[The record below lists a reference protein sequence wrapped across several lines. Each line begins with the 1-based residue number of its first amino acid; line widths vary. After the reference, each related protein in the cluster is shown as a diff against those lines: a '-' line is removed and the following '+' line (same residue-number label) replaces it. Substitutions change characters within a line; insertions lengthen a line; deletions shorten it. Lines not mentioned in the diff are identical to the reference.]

1 MKKLVLIGTI
11 FIFLINSFLFGE
23 NKLQDIQQNDTKQN
37 FNKIQKRLND
47 EYNSQNPSVRRG
59 WKQFKRW
66 EYFWG
71 QRTFPTGEFP
81 DPYKIYQESITFDKK
96 YNNNNKIQANNQ
108 WKQLGPFAPP
118 SSANTREQG
127 VGRVNIVRF
136 NPKDELDLWI
146 GAASGGVWRSTNGGN
161 TWINYPFTN
170 FLSLGVS
177 DIAIAPTNPNVVY
190 VTTGDADGS
199 IGTAGGYYSIGII
212 KTTDN
217 GATWFVTNF
226 SKQLSEK
233 KTLTRIL
240 VDPNDENTVIV
251 GANDGIYKTT
261 DGGNSWIK
269 KFADNSII
277 DMEFKPD
284 DPNVV
289 YASSYGFSGKNFV
302 FKSTDKGESW
312 KSVFSVSSSNRL
324 CIEVSP
330 ADANSIYCLASNSSN
345 SGFNSLAVSQ
355 DGGETWNVTA
365 TTNTVNNILGWYDGK
380 GSDSK
385 GQGMYDLALAVSP
398 KDPYNLFIGGVN
410 IWKTNDL
417 GFSMTLSTHW
427 YGYYSLPYVHADI
440 HDLRFSPS
448 GKRLYA
454 CSDGGIS
461 FTANG
466 GADWVDISKGLSITQ
481 FYRMGSSDLYSD
493 VIVAGAQDNGTSALI
508 NNEWKHVYSADGM
521 EAAVDPTNPNRMYVS
536 IYYGSF
542 YRSNNGGVNFT
553 RIIDQTVTGESGA
566 WVTPFAIDPKN
577 PQNVYA
583 GFQNVWK
590 NTKYGEL
597 GQWTKISNF
606 GSNLTLNSVVVAP
619 SDSNV
624 IYAANATDVFVT
636 IDGGKN
642 WNNVYHSNTT
652 AITYIAVDPY
662 NPKRF
667 WVTKSGFSNGDKVYE
682 IENDNVINL
691 SGNLPNI
698 PVNTIVYQKN
708 SPDRIYIGTDIGVYY
723 SDYGSGYWEK
733 FGTELPNLIIQELEI
748 NYGQV
753 VKLRAATYGRGIWET
768 EVLDC
773 NLPEPEILVNGKTVL
788 CEGDSVEL
796 KLVGNYSN
804 FEWSTGEKTS
814 TIKVN
819 KQGIYSVI
827 VTSDNGCKAKSK
839 GVEIKVYSIKDIN
852 ITSSTGKFA
861 FCGDEKE
868 IELRANLGFQSYRWS
883 TGDTVRKITI
893 TEPGEYKVYGI
904 TAQGCT
910 SPEKVITIVRS
921 EIPPQPIILREG
933 NTLIASVE
941 DTSYNIEAN
950 HFQWYLDGK
959 KINNATS
966 QTYNLQES
974 DLGNFTVEMFN
985 EAECSSISPEFQV
998 DGLSVKSSNND
1009 NSFILLSPNPN
1020 YGEFKIITQNIGE
1033 GDALIEIKSI
1043 DGKIVFSKKV
1053 NLQDNQ
1059 SININI
1065 NNVVAGA
1072 YLLQLEIKN
1081 TKYIKKFI
1089 KQ

>member
-1 MKKLVLIGTI
+1 MKKLILLGTLC
-11 FIFLINSFLFGE
+11 IFLINNFLFGE
-23 NKLQDIQQNDTKQN
+23 NKIQEVLQNNKNMNFYDIQKA
-37 FNKIQKRLND
+37 LND
-47 EYNSQNPSVRRG
+47 DYNSQDPSVRRG

-81 DPYKIYQESITFDKK
+81 DSYKIYQDAVTFDKK
-96 YNNNNKIQANNQ
+96 FNKNNNIQSNNQ

-146 GAASGGVWRSTNGGN
+146 GAASGGVWHSTNGGN
-161 TWINYPFTN
+161 SWINYPFTN

-177 DIAIAPTNPNVVY
+177 DIAIAPTNPNIVY

-217 GATWFVTNF
+217 GSTWQVTNF
-226 SKQLSEK
+226 ARQLSDK

-240 VDPNDENTVIV
+240 VDPNNENTVIV
-251 GANDGIYKTT
+251 GASDGIYKST

-269 KFADNSII
+269 KFSDNSII
-277 DMEFKPD
+277 DLEFKPD
-284 DPNVV
+284 DPNVI
-289 YASSYGFSGKNFV
+289 YAASYGFSGKNYV
-302 FKSTDKGESW
+302 FKSIDKGENW
-312 KSVFSVSSSNRL
+312 KSIYSVSGSCRL
-324 CIEVSP
+324 NIEVTP
-330 ADANSIYCLASNSSN
+330 ADANSIYCLAANSSN
-345 SGFNSLAVSQ
+345 SGFNSLSVSQ
-355 DGGETWNVTA
+355 NAGESWDVTA
-365 TTNTVNNILGWYDGK
+365 TSSTVNNILGWYDGK
-380 GSDSK
+380 GSDTK
-385 GQGMYDLALAVSP
+385 GQGMYDLGLAISP
-398 KDPYNLFIGGVN
+398 KDPYTLYVGGVN
-410 IWKTNDL
+410 IWSTNDL
-417 GFSMTLSTHW
+417 GFSMKLVTHW

-481 FYRMGSSDLYSD
+481 FYRMGSSDLYPD
-493 VIVAGAQDNGTSALI
+493 VIVAGAQDNGTSAIL
-508 NNEWKHVYSADGM
+508 NNEWRHVYSADGM
-521 EAAVDPTNPNRMYVS
+521 EAAIDPTNPNRMYVS

-542 YRSNNGGVNFT
+542 YRSNNGGVNFS
-553 RIIDQTVTGESGA
+553 RIIDNTVTGENGA

-606 GSNLTLNSVVVAP
+606 GSNLTLNSLVVAP

-624 IYAANATDVFVT
+624 IYAANATDVFAT
-636 IDGGKN
+636 YNGGKD
-642 WNNVYHSNTT
+642 WKNVYHSNTT
-652 AITYIAVDPY
+652 AITYIAIDPNY
-662 NPKRF
+662 PQRF

-682 IENDNVINL
+682 IDNDNIINL
-691 SGNLPNI
+691 SGNLPNV

-708 SPDRIYIGTDIGVYY
+708 SPDRIYVGTDIGVFY

-733 FGTELPNLIIQELEI
+733 FGAGLPNVIIQELEI

-773 NLPEPEILVNGKTVL
+773 NLPEPNIEVKGKTVL

-796 KLVGNYSN
+796 QLVGDYNN
-804 FEWSTGEKTS
+804 FEWSTGEKS
-814 TIKVN
+814 KTIKVN

-827 VTSDNGCKAKSK
+827 VSSNDGCKAKSK
-839 GVEIKVYSIKDIN
+839 GVEIKVYSTKDIN
-852 ITSSTGKFA
+852 VSSSTGRFA

-868 IELRANLGFQSYRWS
+868 IELRASLGFQSYKWS

-893 TEPGEYKVYGI
+893 TEPGEYKVFGI
-904 TAQGCT
+904 TTQGCL
-910 SPEKVITIVRS
+910 SPEKVITVVRS
-921 EIPPQPIILREG
+921 AFPPQPLIIRDG
-933 NTLIASVE
+933 NKLIASVE
-941 DTSYNIEAN
+941 DTSYNIDAN
-950 HFQWYLDGK
+950 HFQWFLDGA
-959 KINNATS
+959 KINNATNK
-966 QTYNLQES
+966 TYDLKES
-974 DLGNFTVEMFN
+974 DIGKFTVEMFN
-985 EAECSSISPEFQV
+985 EAECSIISPEFEV
-998 DGLSVKSSNND
+998 NGLAVKSSENL
-1009 NSFILLSPNPN
+1009 NSDILISPNPN
-1020 YGEFKIITQNIGE
+1020 FGEFQLIPQNFVEGKAKLIINSIE
-1033 GDALIEIKSI
+1033 GKTVHTEEI
-1043 DGKIVFSKKV
+1043 
-1053 NLQDNQ
+1053 NLQNNQ
-1059 SININI
+1059 PITININQI
-1065 NNVVAGA
+1065 VAGT
-1072 YLLQLEIKN
+1072 YILQLEIN
-1081 TKYIKKFI
+1081 NIKYIKKFI